1 MLRLYTHPS
10 CLEHDPGAG
19 HAESPARLRAVLQAL
34 DQDRF
39 AALDRIEAPRV
50 TREQLLRVHDAAYV
64 DRILGTV
71 PTSGTVRL
79 DEDTLMSPASA
90 EAALRAAGAAVAAV
104 DAVMGPRGG
113 HAFCAVRPPGHHATP
128 DQAMGFCLFNNIA
141 VAAAHALAE
150 HGLKRV
156 AIADFDVHHGNG
168 TQDIFEREP
177 RVLFISS
184 HQSPLYP
191 ETGREDERGVGNVV
205 NAPLSPGDGSYEFR
219 ELWAGALLPRL
230 HTFKPQLVLVSAGF
244 DAHRN
249 DPLADLRLGT
259 EDYAWITSRLVDL
272 AHAHAGGR
280 LVSSLGGGWLRPAG
294 LGRQR
299 QRACRRADAL
309 TWVIS
314 RPARNPAPPN

>member
-1 MLRLYTHPS
+1 MRLYTHPS
-10 CLEHDPGAG
+10 CLEHDPGPG

-39 AALDRIEAPRV
+39 AAIDRIEAPRV

-64 DRILGTV
+64 DRILATV
-71 PTSGTVRL
+71 PAAGTVRL
-79 DEDTLMSPASA
+79 DEDTLMSPAST

-128 DQAMGFCLFNNIA
+128 DRAMGFCLFNNIA
-141 VAAAHALAE
+141 VAAAHALTE

-168 TQDIFEREP
+168 TQDIFESEP

-191 ETGREDERGVGNVV
+191 ETGREDERGVGNIV

-219 ELWAGALLPRL
+219 ELWEGALLPRL
-230 HTFKPQLVLVSAGF
+230 HAFKPQLVLVSAGF

-280 LVSSLGGGWLRPAG
+280 LVSSLEGGYDL
-294 LGRQR
+294 Q
-299 QRACRRADAL
+299 AL
-309 TWVIS
+309 AASASAHV
-314 RPARNPAPPN
+314 AELML